1 MPNTDHPLV
10 QEVLSLIQM
19 MDESCAELILLLDKQ
34 EIETFQNCQIL
45 FNDLAAAVS
54 GLLSCTEPL
63 KEHIGHAF
71 FEEMVENID
80 EVLCDAVERIN
91 EEQISE
97 AVKVL
102 HYQLFP
108 FIKELW
114 EEIYFW
120 GSVYPNKKRMAHYYK
135 EEFASHHSNLY
146 ITQSRK
152 SGSTPRYKYKVSIFI
167 PVFNKLDYTKQCINS
182 IIKNTD
188 FNKYSCEF
196 ILLNDGSTDG
206 TQEYLENLDLGV
218 DKKVIYLKR
227 NVKTMIFSLAFRIC
241 EGEYFLFVNNDTLVT
256 AGWLDNL
263 LTCIE
268 SDPNFIS
275 ATPCTPNTS
284 NYQSDLTSLYPF
296 HSPAKV
302 LDHINQSNPSLW
314 EERAR
319 IMPVIAL
326 YRTEL
331 VNRIGFADR
340 YFFTME
346 FWDDDFS
353 LRVRRA
359 GYRQILC
366 RDTYCYHFGSVT
378 GKDSQ
383 VKENTLE
390 VGRRLFIEK
399 NEVDAWGRDFCY
411 DYQTVLYVKSSLI
424 PDSAVCKEVVKNHKN
439 GALAILGIDC
449 GFGDT
454 LLQMKNYLKS
464 KRKTVSVYTIST
476 ETVYEADL
484 KNISEQHIFTKDILT
499 ALDDFSDNS
508 LDYVYIQLPLEQYE
522 HYNELI
528 RLIHL
533 KLKNGGLLLFTAGNI
548 YYKPFL
554 ESLLHLSFPTGSSEI
569 VKFINIASLQARLNN
584 IFSNIECLGKTETI
598 TNVEEFKKHLLI
610 HSASPSTTTLL
621 TARELKFRC
630 IK

>member
-1 MPNTDHPLV
+1 MPDTEHPLI

-19 MDESCAELILLLDKQ
+19 MEESCAELILLLDNP
-34 EIETFQNCQIL
+34 EIESAQNCQIL

-54 GLLSCTEPL
+54 GLLSCKEPL
-63 KEHIGHAF
+63 KEHISHAF
-71 FEEMVENID
+71 FEEMAENMD
-80 EVLCDAVERIN
+80 EVLYNSVEEIN
-91 EEQISE
+91 EQQTAE
-97 AVKVL
+97 AVKTL
-102 HYQLFP
+102 RYQLLP

-120 GSVYPNKKRMAHYYK
+120 GSVYPDKKKRAQYYK
-135 EEFASHHSNLY
+135 EEFAAHHSNLY

-152 SGSTPRYKYKVSIFI
+152 SGGSHSYKYKISIFI
-167 PVFNKLDYTKQCINS
+167 PVFNKLDYTKQCISS

-188 FNKYSCEF
+188 FNKHSCEF
-196 ILLNDGSTDG
+196 ILLNDGSTDA
-206 TQEYLENLDLGV
+206 TQEYLESLNLGV

-227 NVKTMIFSLAFRIC
+227 NVKTMIFSLAFRVC

-296 HSPAKV
+296 NSPSEV
-302 LDHINQSNPSLW
+302 LGHINHSNPALW

-353 LRVRRA
+353 LRARRA
-359 GYRQILC
+359 GYRQVLC

-399 NEVDAWGRDFCY
+399 NKVDAWGRDFCY
-411 DYQTVLYVKSSLI
+411 DYQTISYIKSMPL
-424 PDSAVCKEVVKNHKN
+424 PGLTADGN
-439 GALAILGIDC
+439 GTGRNQNKTAAILGIDC

-454 LLQMKNYLKS
+454 LLQIKSYLNS
-464 KRKTVSVYTIST
+464 VKRTADIHTIST
-476 ETVYEADL
+476 DTSYELDL
-484 KNISEQHIFTKDILT
+484 INISAQHSLT
-499 ALDDFSDNS
+499 SNIIVELQKLSDNIF
-508 LDYVYIQLPLEQYE
+508 DYIYFNLPLENYDNYTSLLLLL
-522 HYNELI
+522 HS
-528 RLIHL
+528 
-533 KLKNGGLLLFTAGNI
+533 KLKRNGLLTFTATNI

-554 ESLLHLSFPTGSSEI
+554 ENLLHLSFPVGRDS
-569 VKFINIASLQARLNN
+569 VKFLNLSAIQEKVRRIFTKMECIAQTEHFNDLETFENQYMKGNLNP
-584 IFSNIECLGKTETI
+584 
-598 TNVEEFKKHLLI
+598 
-610 HSASPSTTTLL
+610 SASMLL
-621 TARELKFRC
+621 SAEELKFFC